1 MKLKKLTLI
10 LTTLLLAVSFMTA
23 QETKGKPTIVVIPF
37 DAKNIEQN
45 DANVLFEVFT
55 NEIAG
60 TGKFKVVDR
69 SKIDKIKKEHEFQNS
84 DWSNNEK
91 VAKLGNVLNAN
102 AVITGQLMLFKKDIV
117 ATFRMLDVNTMEIV
131 SSATTRVKDT
141 SEFFD
146 KIPEI
151 AKTLMGEIKSIS
163 TTSNITTS
171 KPESSSVSTNV
182 STPKTKSSSVST
194 NISTPKTRSTS
205 STSKTTTTYGKTYN
219 IGDTGPR
226 GGIIFYHSESGFD
239 VYEPDGSVKK
249 CHYLE
254 VSKFDLGKISWCS
267 RKVGTN
273 CCNIT
278 TLTSVGAGRINTFK
292 IIKSYHS
299 GGTVT
304 KENCAALACH
314 SYSTATTKAGD
325 WFLPSKDELNLLYQ
339 NLRKRVLLSNTTNDN
354 FYWSSSQGIGNH
366 AWIQSFSYGYQ
377 YDDDFDKY
385 LARSVRA
392 VRAF

>member
-1 MKLKKLTLI
+1 MKLKRITLI

-37 DAKNIEQN
+37 DAKNVEQN

-69 SKIDKIKKEHEFQNS
+69 TKVDFIKKQHEFQNS
-84 DWSNNEK
+84 DWSNDEK
-91 VAKLGNVLNAN
+91 VAKLGNALNASI
-102 AVITGQLMLFKKDIV
+102 VVTGQLMPFKDKIV
-117 ATFRMLDVNTMEIV
+117 VSFRMLDVNTMEIV
-131 SSATTRVKDT
+131 SSATEKVSDI

-146 KIPEI
+146 IIPDVVR
-151 AKTLMGEIKSIS
+151 KLTGEISSIS
-163 TTSNITTS
+163 T
-171 KPESSSVSTNV
+171 SS
-182 STPKTKSSSVST
+182 
-194 NISTPKTRSTS
+194 
-205 STSKTTTTYGKTYN
+205 SKTTTTYNKNKTYT
-219 IGDTGPR
+219 IGDDGPG
-226 GGIIFYHSESGFD
+226 GGIIFYYSEAGFD

-254 VSKFDLGKISWCS
+254 VSKFDLGKISWCP
-267 RKVGTN
+267 KEVGAD

-278 TLTSVGAGRINTFK
+278 TFTTVGAGRINTFK
-292 IIKSYHS
+292 IIKSTHRS
-299 GGTVT
+299 GTIT
-304 KENCAALACH
+304 KENCATLACH

-339 NLRKRVLLSNTTNDN
+339 NLGKRVLLSNTTNDN
-354 FYWSSSQGIGNH
+354 WYWSSSRYNNLS
-366 AWIQSFSYGYQ
+366 AWIQRFSDGYQ
-377 YDDDFDKY
+377 RDNGKGGT
-385 LARSVRA
+385 RSVRA

>member
-1 MKLKKLTLI
+1 MKKLTLI
-10 LTTLLLAVSFMTA
+10 LAVLLCVASILTA

-69 SKIDKIKKEHEFQNS
+69 TKVDFIKKQHEFQNS
-84 DWSNNEK
+84 DWSNDEK
-91 VAKLGNVLNAN
+91 VAKLGNALNAN
-102 AVITGQLMLFKKDIV
+102 IVVTGQLMPFKDKIV
-117 ATFRMLDVNTMEIV
+117 VSFRMLDVNTMEIV
-131 SSATTRVKDT
+131 TSATARVSDT

-151 AKTLMGEIKSIS
+151 VKKLMGEIKSIS

-171 KPESSSVSTNV
+171 KTESSSVSTNV
-182 STPKTKSSSVST
+182 
-194 NISTPKTRSTS
+194 STPKTRSTS

-219 IGDTGPR
+219 IGDTGPG
-226 GGIIFYHSESGFD
+226 GGIIFYYSQYGFD

-254 VSKFDLGKISWCS
+254 VSKFDLGAISWCS
-267 RKVGTN
+267 QKAGVD

-278 TLTSVGAGRINTFK
+278 TNDGLGYGRINTFK
-292 IIKSYHS
+292 IIKSTHRS
-299 GGTVT
+299 GTIT

-325 WFLPSKDELNLLYQ
+325 WFLPSLFELDLLYK
-339 NLRKRVLLSNTTNDN
+339 NLGERVLVSNTTNDRC
-354 FYWSSSQGIGNH
+354 YWSSSKCINLR
-366 AWIQSFSYGYQ
+366 FSYDGWFHF
-377 YDDDFDKY
+377 DDKY
-385 LARSVRA
+385 KYKTHSVRA

>member
-23 QETKGKPTIVVIPF
+23 QEINGKPTVVTLPF
-37 DAKNIEQN
+37 DAKSVEQSE
-45 DANVLFEVFT
+45 AEVLLEVLT

-60 TGKFKVVDR
+60 TGKVTVVDR

-84 DWSNNEK
+84 DWANNEK

-151 AKTLMGEIKSIS
+151 AKKLMGEIKSIS
-163 TTSNITTS
+163 MSSNITTS
-171 KPESSSVSTNV
+171 KTETSSVSTNV
-182 STPKTKSSSVST
+182 ST
-194 NISTPKTRSTS
+194 
-205 STSKTTTTYGKTYN
+205 SKNTTTYN
-219 IGDTGPR
+219 IGDTGPG
-226 GGIIFYHSESGFD
+226 GGIIFYYSKVGFD
-239 VYEPDGSVKK
+239 VYESDGSVKK

-254 VSKFDLGKISWCS
+254 VSKFDLGKISWCTQKDYNTS
-267 RKVGTN
+267 
-273 CCNIT
+273 CCDIT
-278 TLTSVGAGRINTFK
+278 TLTAVGAGRINTFK
-292 IIKSYHS
+292 IIKSTHK
-299 GGTVT
+299 GGTIT

-325 WFLPSKDELNLLYQ
+325 WFLPSIDELNLLYK
-339 NLRKRVLLSNTTNDN
+339 NLGKRVLLSNTTNDN
-354 FYWSSSQGIGNH
+354 CYWSSSQLIDIN
-366 AWIQSFSYGYQ
+366 ALYQSFSDGGQDYFPKSDTY
-377 YDDDFDKY
+377 
-385 LARSVRA
+385 SVRA

>member
-1 MKLKKLTLI
+1 MKLKRITLI
-10 LTTLLLAVSFMTA
+10 LITLLLAVSFMTA
-23 QETKGKPTIVVIPF
+23 QEINGKPTVVTLPF
-37 DAKNIEQN
+37 DAKSVEQSE
-45 DANVLFEVFT
+45 AEVLLEVLT

-60 TGKFKVVDR
+60 TGKVTVVDR

-163 TTSNITTS
+163 MSSNITTS
-171 KPESSSVSTNV
+171 KT
-182 STPKTKSSSVST
+182 KTSSVST
-194 NISTPKTRSTS
+194 NISTPKTKS
-205 STSKTTTTYGKTYN
+205 TTTYGKTYN
-219 IGDTGPR
+219 IGDDGPG
-226 GGIIFYHSESGFD
+226 GGIIFYHSKAGFD

-254 VSKFDLGKISWCS
+254 VSKFDLGEISWCTQEYS
-267 RKVGTN
+267 NTS
-273 CCNIT
+273 CCNIAS
-278 TLTSVGAGRINTFK
+278 TLTAVGTGRINTFK
-292 IIKSYHS
+292 IINTHK
-299 GGTVT
+299 GETIT
-304 KENCAALACH
+304 KENCAAYACH

-325 WFLPSKDELNLLYQ
+325 WFLPSKDELNLLYKK
-339 NLRKRVLLSNTTNDN
+339 LGKRVLLSNTTNDN
-354 FYWSSSQGIGNH
+354 WYWSSSQGNIDL
-366 AWIQSFSYGYQ
+366 AWGQSFSDGDQ
-377 YDDDFDKY
+377 YNFNKY
-385 LARSVRA
+385 YTYSVRA

>member
-69 SKIDKIKKEHEFQNS
+69 TKVDFIKKQHEFQNS
-84 DWSNNEK
+84 DWSNDEK
-91 VAKLGNVLNAN
+91 VAKLGNALNAN
-102 AVITGQLMLFKKDIV
+102 IVVTGQLMPFKDKIV
-117 ATFRMLDVNTMEIV
+117 VSFRMLDVNTMEIV
-131 SSATTRVKDT
+131 TSATARVSDT

-151 AKTLMGEIKSIS
+151 VKKLTGEISSIS
-163 TTSNITTS
+163 T
-171 KPESSSVSTNV
+171 SS
-182 STPKTKSSSVST
+182 
-194 NISTPKTRSTS
+194 
-205 STSKTTTTYGKTYN
+205 SKTTTTYNKNKTYT
-219 IGDTGPR
+219 IGDDGPG
-226 GGIIFYHSESGFD
+226 GGIIFYHSEAGFD
-239 VYEPDGSVKK
+239 VYEPGGSVKK

-278 TLTSVGAGRINTFK
+278 TNEDLGYGRINTFK
-292 IIKSYHS
+292 IIKSSHK
-299 GGTVT
+299 GGTIT

-325 WFLPSKDELNLLYQ
+325 WFLPSQFELYLLYK
-339 NLRKRVLLSNTTNDN
+339 NLGERVLRSNTTNDHY
-354 FYWSSSQGIGNH
+354 YWSSSMVNYSN
-366 AWIQSFSYGYQ
+366 AWSLSFSDGGPGLNYKDNTY
-377 YDDDFDKY
+377 
-385 LARSVRA
+385 SVRA

>member
-1 MKLKKLTLI
+1 MRKLTLI
-10 LTTLLLAVSFMTA
+10 LAVLLCVASILTA

-69 SKIDKIKKEHEFQNS
+69 TKVDFIKKQHEFQNS
-84 DWSNNEK
+84 DWSNDEK
-91 VAKLGNVLNAN
+91 VAKLGNALNAN
-102 AVITGQLMLFKKDIV
+102 IVVTGQLMPFKDKIV
-117 ATFRMLDVNTMEIV
+117 VSFRMLDVNTMEIV
-131 SSATTRVKDT
+131 TSATARVSDT

-151 AKTLMGEIKSIS
+151 VKKLMGEIKSIS

-171 KPESSSVSTNV
+171 KTESSSVSTNV
-182 STPKTKSSSVST
+182 ST
-194 NISTPKTRSTS
+194 
-205 STSKTTTTYGKTYN
+205 SKNTTTYN
-219 IGDTGPR
+219 IGDDGPG
-226 GGIIFYHSESGFD
+226 GGIIFYYSEAGFD
-239 VYEPDGSVKK
+239 VYEPDGSVRK

-254 VSKFDLGKISWCS
+254 VSKSNLGEIKWCS
-267 RKVGTN
+267 TKYEVD

-278 TLTSVGAGRINTFK
+278 TNNGLGYGKKNTYN
-292 IIKSYHS
+292 IIKSTHRS
-299 GGTVT
+299 GTIT
-304 KENCAALACH
+304 KENCAALACY

-325 WFLPSKDELNLLYQ
+325 WFLPSKDELNLLYE
-339 NLRKRVLLSNTTNDN
+339 NLRNVVLISSVAGIGL
-354 FYWSSSQGIGNH
+354 FWSSSQDDSFD
-366 AWIQSFSYGYQ
+366 AWFQRFSDGYQ
-377 YDDDFDKY
+377 SHYDKN
-385 LARSVRA
+385 LNPSVRA